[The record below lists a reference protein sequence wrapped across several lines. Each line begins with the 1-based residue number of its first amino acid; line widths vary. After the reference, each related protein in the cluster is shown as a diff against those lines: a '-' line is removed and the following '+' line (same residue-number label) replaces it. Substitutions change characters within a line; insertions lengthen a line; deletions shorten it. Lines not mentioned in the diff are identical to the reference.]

1 MHDEPYLVRLTN
13 RLIDGL
19 EGLPEATRSRHVD
32 YILAK
37 QQPDGGF
44 PGREG
49 GSDLYYTGFAL
60 RSLAALG
67 AMTPEVCTR
76 AASFL
81 QTRMAGSAQVV
92 DFFSLLISAHL
103 VPLGGGP
110 DVFAAAPPD
119 WSNRVAATLES
130 FRAADGGYARTPGGP
145 HGSTY
150 TSFLVALALQ
160 LLEKP
165 IPEPAKLASFVRGRR
180 REDGGY
186 AEFSVAKRGQTN
198 LTAAA
203 IGLMQMLDSLDDES
217 RDLAVEFLLG
227 TIAHDEGGLMAHSRI
242 PFADVLSTFTGT
254 WTLDQLGAADRLDWK
269 AVRRFVEACERPEG
283 GFRGAA
289 LDDSADIEYTF
300 YGLGTLA
307 LARLMGS

>member
-1 MHDEPYLVRLTN
+1 MLDEPYLIRLTN

-19 EGLPEATRSRHVD
+19 DGLPDATRELHISYLR
-32 YILAK
+32 AS
-37 QQPDGGF
+37 QNPDGGF

-67 AMTPEVCTR
+67 ALTPEVCTK
-76 AASFL
+76 AAAFL
-81 QTRMAGSAQVV
+81 QARMAGSAQVV

-110 DVFAAAPPD
+110 NVFASATPD
-119 WSNRVAATLES
+119 WSDRVAATLES
-130 FRAADGGYARTPGGP
+130 FRAADGGYARSPGGP

-165 IPEPAKLASFVRGRR
+165 IPEPERLAAFVRGRR

-203 IGLMQMLDSLDDES
+203 IGLLQMLGALDSHS
-217 RDLAVEFLLG
+217 RETATEFLLG
-227 TIAHDEGGLMAHSRI
+227 TISSDEGGLMAHARI
-242 PFADVLSTFTGT
+242 PFADVLSTFTGA
-254 WTLDQLGAADRLDWK
+254 WTLDQLGAAERLDWP
-269 AVRRFVEACERPEG
+269 ALSHFVESCERPEG

-289 LDDSADIEYTF
+289 LDDRGDVEYTF

-307 LARLMGS
+307 LARLMRS

>member
-1 MHDEPYLVRLTN
+1 MSSEPYLSRLTN

-19 EGLPEATRSRHVD
+19 ERLPEATRRRHTD
-32 YILAK
+32 YLLAA
-37 QQPDGGF
+37 QNADGGF
-44 PGREG
+44 SGREG

-60 RSLAALG
+60 RSLAAL
-67 AMTPEVCTR
+67 AALNPDVCTK
-76 AASFL
+76 AAGFL
-81 QTRMAGSAQVV
+81 RERMTGSVQVI
-92 DFFSLLISAHL
+92 DFFSLLVSAYL
-103 VPLGGGP
+103 VPVGGGP
-110 DVFAAAPPD
+110 DVFSASPPD
-119 WSNRVAATLES
+119 WADRVAATLES

-150 TSFLVALALQ
+150 TSFLVALCLE

-165 IPEPAKLASFVRGRR
+165 VPKPERLASFVKGRR

-203 IGLMQMLDSLDDES
+203 IGLLQMLDALDELNSTAAAD
-217 RDLAVEFLLG
+217 FLLG
-227 TIAHDEGGLMAHSRI
+227 TISHDEGGLMAHARI

-254 WTLDQLGAADRLDWK
+254 WTLDQLGHAAKLDWP
-269 AVRRFVEACERPEG
+269 AIHNFVAACERPTG

-289 LDDSADIEYTF
+289 LDEHADVEYTF

-307 LARLMGS
+307 LAALHR